1 MRVRIAPITRA
12 GALAAKLFGRSG
24 SLVLSRVL
32 SAAITFGLPLALV
45 RLVDPAGFGTYKQF
59 FLVSST
65 ALLVGQLGL
74 TQSLFYFIPRE
85 RENAGS
91 YAAQTFL
98 SLAAIGVLAGF
109 GIYCSAPLLARFLES
124 PGLLEF
130 RLPLAIYT
138 GGMLAASPLEAS
150 LTSHGRPARA
160 AIGYTLTD
168 ALRAGSLVAAAAL
181 LGVPWL
187 FRAAAAVALLRLVAL
202 WGLALHGAMPF
213 SRPTAARFRAQ
224 LAFALPFAGSSVLW
238 VAQRQFSQ
246 YAVSASFDPATFA
259 LFAVASFHLQVVDIV
274 YTPMSEVL
282 MVDLAHATGPSAAA
296 DAFRESVGR
305 LATILFPA
313 AAGAWLLGATVLPLL
328 FTNTYLAAVPLFL
341 LATVEIPLWVLPVD
355 ALLRAE
361 GETRYLLW
369 FSAVRIAV
377 AALFI
382 IGGIHF
388 FGLAGAIGGSIA
400 TETFSRACMLARG
413 CRRLGVGVRAMF
425 DWRVLLRIAVSA
437 GIAAA
442 AAWPLRLF
450 LDRAPMVLASIALY
464 AAVYVSCSYLLAP
477 RRSAP
482 ARVDV
487 AAGRNASAAAA

>member
-1 MRVRIAPITRA
+1 MRIGVARA
-12 GALAAKLFGRSG
+12 GALATKLFGRSG

-45 RLVDPAGFGTYKQF
+45 RLVDPTGFGTYKQF
-59 FLVSST
+59 FLVSTT

-109 GIYCSAPLLARFLES
+109 GIYFSAPVLARFLES
-124 PGLLEF
+124 PGLLEY

-168 ALRAGSLVAAAAL
+168 LLRAGGLVAAAAL

-187 FRAAAAVALLRLVAL
+187 FRAAAAVAILRLLAL
-202 WGLALHGAMPF
+202 WALALNGATPF
-213 SRPTAARFRAQ
+213 ARPSAARFRTQ

-282 MVDLAHATGPSAAA
+282 MVDLAHAPGRSAAA
-296 DAFRESVGR
+296 GAFRESIGR

-313 AAGAWLLGATVLPLL
+313 AAGAWLLGTTVLPLL
-328 FTNTYLAAVPLFL
+328 FTNAYLAAVPLFL
-341 LATVEIPLWVLPVD
+341 LATLEIPLWVVPVD

-382 IGGIHF
+382 LGGIHF
-388 FGLAGAIGGSIA
+388 FGLAGAIAGSIA
-400 TETFSRACMLARG
+400 TEALSRLCMLARG
-413 CRRLGVGVRAMF
+413 CRLLGVAVREVF
-425 DWRVLLRIAVSA
+425 DWRVLSRIAVSA
-437 GIAAA
+437 TISAA

-450 LDRAPMVLASIALY
+450 LGRAPMVLASMAVY
-464 AAVYVSCSYLLAP
+464 SAVYVLCHYLLTP
-477 RRSAP
+477 RRPAP
-482 ARVDV
+482 SRLAVPP
-487 AAGRNASAAAA
+487 GRAASAAA